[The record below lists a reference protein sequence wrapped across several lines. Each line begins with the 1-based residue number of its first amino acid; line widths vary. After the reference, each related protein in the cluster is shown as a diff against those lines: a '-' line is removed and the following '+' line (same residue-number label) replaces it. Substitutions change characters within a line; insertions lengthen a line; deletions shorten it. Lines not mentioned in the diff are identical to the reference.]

1 MWVARFESKVERDD
15 PFLQKILVLNVEPP
29 PKLCQI
35 DKKYRDPSVSTPKV
49 KPLMNLVKVIIF
61 LKTFAKRQPN

>member
-1 MWVARFESKVERDD
+1 MWVARFESELERDD

-35 DKKYRDPSVSTPKV
+35 DKKYRDPSVSTSR
-49 KPLMNLVKVIIF
+49 MQSHINLKVIIF

>member
-35 DKKYRDPSVSTPKV
+35 DKKYKDPSVSTSETKSPIK
-49 KPLMNLVKVIIF
+49 
-61 LKTFAKRQPN
+61 